1 MDMYSCPKWDGCSVP
16 ICPPDPDWKSRK
28 ILGGERVRFYL
39 TEHSKLP
46 ARPILRARLPSEL
59 YEILFR
65 VYPKVIAR
73 YGPIHFNAVQQAI
86 REAV

>member
-28 ILGGERVRFYL
+28 ILEGERVRFYL

-46 ARPILRARLPSEL
+46 ARPTEGRMKKAA
-59 YEILFR
+59 
-65 VYPKVIAR
+65 PKKD
-73 YGPIHFNAVQQAI
+73 GPINPGVAAPKEVCCGHKI
-86 REAV
+86 HYTPTT